1 MENVYFKDTDTLFT
15 ITEKY
20 PETIDVFVS
29 QGFDHM
35 RSAEKRK
42 TFGAAIALKTA
53 LLLKRINVDTFSG
66 ILLDRI
72 EQQRNNVDAAL
83 NTVPREKEAGDLRV
97 QGLLPCPVRIPLI
110 ERIKEFADGYKAQ
123 YGVGLDYDLK
133 AASMGLDWLKESLL
147 TQENPDQLAD
157 LFISA
162 GFDLFFDNNLMGKFK
177 KDNVFVDSTGFTRL
191 NPLFDNDTINVK
203 DPAGHYSMIAVV
215 PAIFLVNTEE
225 LHGRAVPRSWKDILH
240 PQFAKSVSLPIGD
253 FDLFNSILLNIYKS
267 YGSEGVTQLGHS
279 LMRSMHPS
287 QMVKSNKSKLERPAI
302 TIMPNFFTKMVK
314 EGGTMLGVWP
324 EDGAIISPIF
334 MLSKRSKIQQLQPAV
349 DFFASQAVGEI
360 LSHKGLFPSIHP
372 AVDNRLNPANTFMWL
387 GWDYI
392 YAHDIGLL
400 IKTCEEIFNA
410 ASAQEKEQ

>member
-1 MENVYFKDTDTLFT
+1 MENRYFKDTDTLFA
-15 ITEKY
+15 IAEKY

-42 TFGAAIALKTA
+42 VFGAAIALKTA
-53 LLLKRINVDTFSG
+53 LLLKRLNVDTFSQ
-66 ILLDRI
+66 ILVDRI

-83 NTVPREKEAGDLRV
+83 NTVARDTQAGDLRV

-110 ERIKEFADGYKAQ
+110 ERIREFADEYRKK
-123 YGVGLDYDLK
+123 YLVGLDYDLK
-133 AASMGLDWLKESLL
+133 AASMGLEWLKEQLL
-147 TQENPDQLAD
+147 IQDNPDQLAD

-162 GFDLFFDNNLMGKFK
+162 GFDLFFDKNLMGKFK
-177 KDNVFVDSTGFTRL
+177 QDNVFVDSTGFTRL
-191 NPLFDNDTINVK
+191 NPLFDNSSINLK

-225 LHGRAVPRSWKDILH
+225 LHGRDVPRSWKDILH
-240 PQFAKSVSLPIGD
+240 PQFAKSISLPIGD
-253 FDLFNSILLNIYKS
+253 FDLFNAILLNIYKN
-267 YGSEGVTQLGHS
+267 YGEQGVTQLGRS

-287 QMVKSNKSKLERPAI
+287 QMVKSNKGKQDRPVV
-302 TIMPNFFTKMVK
+302 TIMPNFFTKMVR

-360 LSHKGLFPSIHP
+360 LAHKGLFPSIHP
-372 AVDNRLNPANTFMWL
+372 AVDNRLNPENKFMWL

-392 YAHDIGLL
+392 YAHDIGSL
-400 IKTCEEIFNA
+400 IKTCEGIFNA
-410 ASAQEKEQ
+410 ATAQEKEL